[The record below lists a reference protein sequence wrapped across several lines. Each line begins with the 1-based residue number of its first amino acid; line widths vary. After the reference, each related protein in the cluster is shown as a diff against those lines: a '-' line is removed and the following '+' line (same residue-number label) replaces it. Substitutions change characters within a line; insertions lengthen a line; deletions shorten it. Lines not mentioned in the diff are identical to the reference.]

1 MLSFPSEWCILLT
14 EPFETTN
21 AIKKTG
27 IISLYLLFIA
37 IALYGFI
44 LRNEITSSGCGLSL
58 GDSHSLVSGF
68 TNDLLPDMDINTT

>member
-14 EPFETTN
+14 ESFETTN

-44 LRNEITSSGCGLSL
+44 LQK
-58 GDSHSLVSGF
+58 
-68 TNDLLPDMDINTT
+68 

>member
-14 EPFETTN
+14 EPFESTN

-44 LRNEITSSGCGLSL
+44 QLKRDCFQRLWIIPGR
-58 GDSHSLVSGF
+58 
-68 TNDLLPDMDINTT
+68 